1 MTAVTGWITGVCVTM
16 LGVLGLFAMARAVDT
31 GMTIFGIGL
40 FLFAVLFDF
49 WIIKLV
55 ADENEQLAHASAEGA
70 ERMNLAPMPRDV
82 DAAA

>member
-1 MTAVTGWITGVCVTM
+1 MTAILGWITGAFVTV
-16 LGVLGLFAMARAVDT
+16 LGMLGLFAVARTADT
-31 GMTIFGIGL
+31 GMTVFGIGL

-55 ADENEQLAHASAEGA
+55 ADENEQRAHGSAKGA
-70 ERMNLAPMPRDV
+70 ERMNLAPVSRDI

>member
-1 MTAVTGWITGVCVTM
+1 MTAVSGWIIGVFVTV

-31 GMTIFGIGL
+31 GMSIFGIGL

-55 ADENEQLAHASAEGA
+55 ADENERLGHVSAEGA
-70 ERMNLAPMPRDV
+70 ERVNLAPVTRDV

>member
-1 MTAVTGWITGVCVTM
+1 MTAVTGWITGVCVTT
-16 LGVLGLFAMARAVDT
+16 LGVLGLFAMGRAVDT

-55 ADENEQLAHASAEGA
+55 ADENEQLASAKSAE
-70 ERMNLAPMPRDV
+70 RVNIAPVPRDI